1 MAEILFIFLFVF
13 VFFYFYF
20 YFFQRGKFPGSAES
34 W

>member
-1 MAEILFIFLFVF
+1 MAEILFYFFVCFFIFIFI
-13 VFFYFYF
+13 F